1 MSDLAM
7 SYRLAHEMD
16 IPLLAGMNLQLIQ
29 DEGSANSMNL
39 EQLSERMA
47 GFLKSE
53 WQAVILLSEEET
65 IGYALYQE
73 RQQPFQ
79 PERVEIYIRQYFIV
93 RNYRQ
98 KGMGRRGMSLL
109 KEELFPKRSS
119 LTIDV
124 LHHNEVG
131 HAFWSSLGFRP
142 YSIQMK
148 IEAD

>member
-16 IPLLAGMNLQLIQ
+16 IPLLADMNLQLIQ
-29 DEGSANSMNL
+29 DEGSTNSMNL

-47 GFLKSE
+47 GFLKRE
-53 WQAVILLSEEET
+53 WQAVILLSGEEA

-98 KGMGRRGMSLL
+98 
-109 KEELFPKRSS
+109 
-119 LTIDV
+119 
-124 LHHNEVG
+124 
-131 HAFWSSLGFRP
+131 
-142 YSIQMK
+142 
-148 IEAD
+148 